1 MPAAKKKTIQWDES
15 SILEKYMELYL
26 EQDDA
31 LKNVY
36 TFCKKN
42 GISESDFYTFY
53 ANLDQVKSA
62 FWTNLLQH
70 TLQTLE
76 KSEDFSGYTAK
87 EKMLSFYF
95 TFFEN
100 LTLNRSYVL
109 VVLPSDSK
117 HWKNWKQLHPVRE
130 GYLGFI
136 EDVMSTQ
143 TTAIDEKFSK
153 VLQPLYKEG
162 FWGQFLYVLK
172 YWMDDTSKGFENTD
186 ILIEKSVQAS
196 FDLVQ
201 NTPLT
206 SLLDLGKF
214 LLKDKF
220 PFSKN

>member
-15 SILEKYMELYL
+15 SILEKYMELFL
-26 EQDDA
+26 EGDDA
-31 LKNVY
+31 IKNVY

-42 GISESDFYTFY
+42 DIAEGDFYTFY
-53 ANLDQVKSA
+53 ANLDQVKNA
-62 FWTNLLQH
+62 FWSSLIQR

-76 KSEDFSGYTAK
+76 KSEDFSTYAAR
-87 EKMLSFYF
+87 EKLLSFYF

-109 VVLPSDSK
+109 AVLPSDWK
-117 HWKNWKQLHPVRE
+117 HWKNWKQLHAVRE
-130 GYLGFI
+130 GFLGFI

-143 TTAIDEKFSK
+143 TTVIDEKFSK
-153 VLQPLYKEG
+153 ALQPLYKEG
-162 FWGQFLYVLK
+162 FWGQFLYILK
-172 YWMDDTSKGFENTD
+172 YWIEDTSKGFENTD

-201 NTPLT
+201 NTPLN

>member
-15 SILEKYMELYL
+15 SILEKYMELFL
-26 EQDDA
+26 EQDQA

-42 GISESDFYTFY
+42 EILESEFYTFY

-62 FWTNLLQH
+62 FWTNLVQH

-76 KSEDFSGYTAK
+76 KSEDFSRYAAR

-109 VVLPSDSK
+109 AVLPSDWK
-117 HWKNWKQLHPVRE
+117 QWKNWKQLHAVRE

-143 TTAIDEKFSK
+143 TTAVDEKFNK

-201 NTPLT
+201 NTPLN
-206 SLLDLGKF
+206 SIIDLGKF
-214 LLKDKF
+214 LFKDKF